1 MYDIIAALISLF
13 LIQPLQAELSE
24 TLATAQVPQAVTAE
38 VTACARDA
46 TTSLID
52 RAVKEPGWAA
62 SSALGLW
69 AGLVEPDQLLVEAV
83 PGCSAAV
90 EAAQPFITE
99 QS

>member
-24 TLATAQVPQAVTAE
+24 TLATAQVPQAVVAD

-46 TTSLID
+46 TTSLIN
-52 RAVKEPGWAA
+52 RAVEEPGWAA
-62 SSALGLW
+62 SNAIGLW
-69 AGLVEPDQLLVEAV
+69 AGLVKPDQFLAEAV

-90 EAAQPFITE
+90 KAARPFIAE